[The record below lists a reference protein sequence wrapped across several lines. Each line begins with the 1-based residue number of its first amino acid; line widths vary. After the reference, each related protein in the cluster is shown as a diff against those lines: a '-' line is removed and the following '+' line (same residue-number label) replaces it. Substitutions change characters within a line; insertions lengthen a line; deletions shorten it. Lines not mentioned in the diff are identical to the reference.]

1 MDFVTLKKNNTIMK
15 NYDTVTE
22 ALADLKSKGYTTDF
36 NIAFDKLICSQN
48 QTILTPSEFEI
59 VEVHRFE
66 GETNPS
72 DEDVVY
78 AVESKKGN
86 IKGVFMS
93 AFGVYADSVSD
104 EMVKKLSMHKE

>member
-1 MDFVTLKKNNTIMK
+1 MQS
-15 NYDTVTE
+15 YDTVVE
-22 ALADLKSKGYTTDF
+22 ALNGLKAKGYITDF
-36 NIAFDKLICSQN
+36 NIAFDKLICTKKE
-48 QTILTPSEFEI
+48 TILTPDEFEI
-59 VEVHRFE
+59 VETYRFE

-78 AVESKKGN
+78 AIESKKGN

-104 EMVKKLSMHKE
+104 EMVKKLSMHKN